1 MKLMLQPGEG
11 PTSVIKAINNA
22 KTSIEVVIFRFDRS
36 EIERA
41 LANAVKR
48 GVFVHALVAHA
59 NRAGEDGLRDLE
71 MRLLAA
77 GVNVARTSSDLV
89 RYHGK
94 MMIVDRRELY
104 VFAFNLTYL
113 DIERSRSFGIATT
126 NPKLVHEAVRLF
138 EADAKRLVYE
148 PAQPCLVVSPAN
160 ARKQLSAFIKSAKKE
175 LLIYDPTVSDPVMI
189 RLLEERAMAGV
200 EVKIIGRL
208 ARRRDLLSSR
218 KLHRLRLHARA
229 IVRDHTDAFIG
240 SQSLREIELDGRREV
255 GVIFRDRRIAHR
267 MSETFRE
274 DWDLAGKAQEQK
286 KNNQAAAAERV
297 AKRVA
302 KAVVRELPPATPVLE
317 AAIEEIAHVP
327 FELSAGEVEE
337 TVKDAVKE
345 AVKEALTEV
354 VQGVVEGAGE
364 SMAAP
369 PEGSPNRRGRART
382 HDEASSLVQ

>member
-1 MKLMLQPGEG
+1 MKLMLQPGDG
-11 PTSVIKAINNA
+11 PTSIIKAINNA
-22 KTSIEVVIFRFDRS
+22 KTSIEIVIFRFDRS

-59 NRAGEDGLRDLE
+59 NRSGEDGLRDLE

-94 MMIVDRRELY
+94 MMIIDRRELY

-126 NPKLVHEAVRLF
+126 NPRLVHEAEKLF

-148 PAQPCLVVSPAN
+148 PGEPRLVVSPAN
-160 ARKQLSAFIKSAKKE
+160 ARKLLSAFLKGAKKE
-175 LLIYDPTVSDPVMI
+175 LLIYDPTVTDPVMI

-208 ARRRDLLSSR
+208 ARKRDSLPSR
-218 KLHRLRLHARA
+218 KLHRLRLHART
-229 IVRDHTDAFIG
+229 IVRDRSHAFIG
-240 SQSLREIELDGRREV
+240 SQSLREIELDARREV
-255 GVIFRDRRIAHR
+255 GVIFRDQRIAHR
-267 MSETFRE
+267 LVQTFQE

-286 KNNQAAAAERV
+286 KSNEATAAERV
-297 AKRVA
+297 AKKVA
-302 KAVVRELPPATPVLE
+302 KAVVKELPSATPVLE
-317 AAIEEIAHVP
+317 AAIEKIAHVP
-327 FELSAGEVEE
+327 IELSAGEVEE

-354 VQGVVEGAGE
+354 VQDAVEGAGPPPSE
-364 SMAAP
+364 GRRNHSRAP
-369 PEGSPNRRGRART
+369 DEGST
-382 HDEASSLVQ
+382 MVQ

>member
-1 MKLMLQPGEG
+1 MKLMLQPGDG
-11 PTSVIKAINNA
+11 PTSIIKAINNA
-22 KTSIEVVIFRFDRS
+22 KSSIEIVIFRFDRS

-59 NRAGEDGLRDLE
+59 NRSGEDGLRDLE

-113 DIERSRSFGIATT
+113 DIERSRSFGIVTT
-126 NPKLVHEAVRLF
+126 NPRLVHEAIKLF

-148 PAQPCLVVSPAN
+148 PGQPCLVVSPAN
-160 ARKQLSAFIKSAKKE
+160 ARKQLSTFLKGARKE

-208 ARRRDLLSSR
+208 AHKRDLLPSR
-218 KLHRLRLHARA
+218 KLYRLRLHART
-229 IVRDHTDAFIG
+229 IVRDRSHAFIG
-240 SQSLREIELDGRREV
+240 SQSLREVELDGRREV
-255 GVIFRDRRIAHR
+255 GVIFRDQRIAR
-267 MSETFRE
+267 RLMQIFQE
-274 DWDLAGKAQEQK
+274 DWEFAGRAQEQK
-286 KNNQAAAAERV
+286 KNNEATAAERV
-297 AKRVA
+297 AKKVA
-302 KAVVRELPPATPVLE
+302 KAVVKELPSATPALE
-317 AAIEEIAHVP
+317 AAIEKIAHVP
-327 FELSAGEVEE
+327 VELSAGEIEE

-354 VQGVVEGAGE
+354 VQDAVEGAGP
-364 SMAAP
+364 AP
-369 PEGSPNRRGRART
+369 PEGALSKRSHPRT
-382 HDEASSLVQ
+382 PDERPPMVQ

>member
-11 PTSVIKAINNA
+11 PTSIIKAINNA
-22 KTSIEVVIFRFDRS
+22 KTSIEIMIFRFDRS

-48 GVFVHALVAHA
+48 GVFVHALVAHS
-59 NRAGEDGLRDLE
+59 NHAGEDGLRNLE

-104 VFAFNLTYL
+104 VLAFNLTYL
-113 DIERSRSFGIATT
+113 DIERSRSFGVATT

-160 ARKQLSAFIKSAKKE
+160 ARKQLSAFIKGARKE

-208 ARRRDLLSSR
+208 ARRRDVLPSR

-229 IVRDHTDAFIG
+229 IVRDHCDAFIG

-255 GVIFRDRRIAHR
+255 GIIFRDRRIVHR
-267 MSETFRE
+267 LVETFRE
-274 DWDLAGKAQEQK
+274 DWEVAGKAQEQK
-286 KNNQAAAAERV
+286 KKNEAAAAERV
-297 AKRVA
+297 AKKVA
-302 KAVVRELPPATPVLE
+302 KAVVKELPPATPVLE
-317 AAIEEIAHVP
+317 AAMEEIAHIP
-327 FELSAGEVEE
+327 IDLSAAEVEE

-354 VQGVVEGAGE
+354 VQDVVEGAGE
-364 SMAAP
+364 SGPAP
-369 PEGSPNRRGRART
+369 SEGGLRRRGHPRMQT
-382 HDEASSLVQ
+382 EALTPVQ

>member
-1 MKLMLQPGEG
+1 
-11 PTSVIKAINNA
+11 
-22 KTSIEVVIFRFDRS
+22 
-36 EIERA
+36 
-41 LANAVKR
+41 
-48 GVFVHALVAHA
+48 
-59 NRAGEDGLRDLE
+59 

-200 EVKIIGRL
+200 EVKIIGHL

-267 MSETFRE
+267 MAETFRE

-286 KNNQAAAAERV
+286 KKSEVAAAERV

-369 PEGSPNRRGRART
+369 REGSPNRRGHART

>member
-1 MKLMLQPGEG
+1 MKLMLQPGDG
-11 PTSVIKAINNA
+11 PTSIIKAINSA
-22 KTSIEVVIFRFDRS
+22 KSSIEIVIFRFDRS

-94 MMIVDRRELY
+94 MMIIDRRELH

-113 DIERSRSFGIATT
+113 DIERSRSFGVVTT
-126 NPKLVHEAVRLF
+126 NPKLAHEAARLF

-148 PAQPCLVVSPAN
+148 PGQPCFVVSPAN
-160 ARKQLSAFIKSAKKE
+160 ARKQLSAFVKGARKE

-208 ARRRDLLSSR
+208 AHKRDLLPSR

-229 IVRDHTDAFIG
+229 MVRDRTYAFIG

-255 GVIFRDRRIAHR
+255 GLIFRDRRIVRRLA
-267 MSETFRE
+267 ETFQQ
-274 DWDLAGKAQEQK
+274 DWD
-286 KNNQAAAAERV
+286 
-297 AKRVA
+297 
-302 KAVVRELPPATPVLE
+302 
-317 AAIEEIAHVP
+317 
-327 FELSAGEVEE
+327 
-337 TVKDAVKE
+337 
-345 AVKEALTEV
+345 
-354 VQGVVEGAGE
+354 
-364 SMAAP
+364 
-369 PEGSPNRRGRART
+369 
-382 HDEASSLVQ
+382 

>member
-22 KTSIEVVIFRFDRS
+22 KTSIEIVIFRFDRS

-138 EADAKRLVYE
+138 ESDAKRLVYE

-200 EVKIIGRL
+200 EVKIIGHL
-208 ARRRDLLSSR
+208 ARRRDLLFSR

-229 IVRDHTDAFIG
+229 IVRDHSDAFIG

-267 MSETFRE
+267 MAETFRE

-286 KNNQAAAAERV
+286 KKNEAAAAERV
-297 AKRVA
+297 AKKVA
-302 KAVVRELPPATPVLE
+302 KAVAKELPPTTPVLE

-354 VQGVVEGAGE
+354 VQGVVEGAAEGE
-364 SMAAP
+364 PGAP
-369 PEGSPNRRGRART
+369 EASPNRRGHART
-382 HDEASSLVQ
+382 HDAASSLVQ

>member
-1 MKLMLQPGEG
+1 MKLMLQPGDG
-11 PTSVIKAINNA
+11 PTSIIKAINNA
-22 KTSIEVVIFRFDRS
+22 KTSIEIVIFRFDRS

-94 MMIVDRRELY
+94 MMIIDRRELY

-113 DIERSRSFGIATT
+113 DIERSRSFGVVTT
-126 NPKLVHEAVRLF
+126 NPKLAHEAARLF

-148 PAQPCLVVSPAN
+148 PGQSWLVVSPAN
-160 ARKQLSAFIKSAKKE
+160 ARQQLSAFVKGARKE

-208 ARRRDLLSSR
+208 AHKRDSLPSR

-229 IVRDHTDAFIG
+229 MVRDRTYAFIG

-255 GVIFRDRRIAHR
+255 GLIFRDRRIVRRLA
-267 MSETFRE
+267 ETFQQ
-274 DWDLAGKAQEQK
+274 DWDLAGRAPEQK
-286 KNNQAAAAERV
+286 KNSEAAAAEKV
-297 AKRVA
+297 AKKVA
-302 KAVVRELPPATPVLE
+302 KAVVKELPSATPVLE
-317 AAIEEIAHVP
+317 AAIEKIAHVP
-327 FELSAGEVEE
+327 IELSPGEVEE

-354 VQGVVEGAGE
+354 VQDAVEGA
-364 SMAAP
+364 APAP
-369 PEGSPNRRGRART
+369 PEGSRRGRLRAP
-382 HDEASSLVQ
+382 DEGPPLVQ